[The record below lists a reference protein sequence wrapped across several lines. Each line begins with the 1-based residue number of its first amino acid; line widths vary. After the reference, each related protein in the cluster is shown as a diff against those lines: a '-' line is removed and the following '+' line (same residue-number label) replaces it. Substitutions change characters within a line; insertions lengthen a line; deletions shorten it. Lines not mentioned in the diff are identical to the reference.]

1 MEYNGATP
9 PMPHLRLPDDYIY
22 NPLFFVPHSKSTPE
36 RGIGEDNVRASPHPR
51 SHAVLPCTTYLH
63 RPLRFAPPLSPA
75 RPVHSHRPR
84 SGSRKTGPPHRS
96 PHSFPA
102 AASAPGQR
110 DSSSVEV
117 ANASLLELTPMLA
130 QGVRVQQR
138 HLAVDHTAGHSVTAP
153 SQDVTVDTTTV
164 NFHTS
169 IQRRTRATR
178 LRIDY
183 VHHCI
188 EERDKA
194 AQNIFF
200 RPKGQSL
207 PTSALN
213 SPRGQH
219 RTASVSAPCST
230 PLTPT
235 SQHGS
240 SAASLQTPRSTK
252 AAHLRQQ
259 AATQR
264 IEEAEKWKLE
274 KGAEE
279 GLAQA
284 AIESASR
291 QPLVSL
297 KAGAPM
303 SSSSKAL
310 SVERN
315 GSALGEAAA
324 TSSNG
329 AYPSHH
335 TPRSRT
341 SHTGSSADTIVS
353 ARERVKTAKRSSS
366 THSAPREEWRAAV
379 LTYFDD
385 REKALDQQQNVAEAT
400 YGASEEVV
408 LDARV
413 SLASAKDLPCKP
425 SDEALTVLRGES
437 TSVKPNESIAVRLPP
452 TACSDNKR
460 MPPHHHC
467 SGRSHTAQ
475 CDAGSPSPVALRDV
489 RGTGTAPAVQ
499 ITEAKMTP
507 REDVRLA
514 QRAASPKSSYQWE
527 GDATSSSS
535 MPSIVFT
542 LLSTPREDIA
552 GEELLRVRQDRP
564 QVPAQGSGALES
576 CDSALLL
583 RGPRRGSEEHS
594 PSTLGFRAPT
604 AAAPSSGERGAGL
617 PPVALSAL
625 SCLPS
630 PMHAGASVLSDEARM
645 PAAAAS
651 DPNEG
656 KTEICCAG
664 RETKRTLHL
673 SGANK
678 SPALR
683 RPLEQAPQG
692 TLEESSVHSNAG
704 MLRRPAAFP
713 PSVHAY
719 PTQAH
724 APQTSSEES
733 LDDVSPNLKLLSQDP
748 HHTGS
753 CVASTS
759 GEVAAQPLIRRETTD
774 QSMLIAAAPLQQQVR
789 DDVAEGGVEK
799 ALTVVEEE
807 QPESSALST
816 QSSFVSI
823 DSYHAE
829 ELVPTSAVARK
840 PADEPLHAAAVQA
853 ELLRHYRTVKS
864 SSAVVESRLDS
875 RVGQT
880 TSLQSHAQVSSHR
893 EEIIRAVED
902 KLVLCG
908 HDGVVPSSSL
918 LLWNASVDIDAEL
931 RRIAPAAVSSESEAS
946 WSVATDVSQMI
957 ARGGVGALPAWRLP
971 VPPTNCTQVAAAW
984 ETRQRAAVAA
994 DLTNFS
1000 PTVEQPSR
1008 LLSDPVSES
1017 QTQQLV
1023 AAVVRSMPPYP
1034 AQMKGPVGREALD
1047 SLRLP
1052 NLQESGPC
1060 SPAPPSAAARAIAA
1074 VAASVENGATGAVR
1088 REVVAEKAA
1097 ALADERATDDA
1108 ASGAV
1113 SSDPVSALASG
1124 QKANAGG
1131 LPVSRSA
1138 HRYDAHQRT
1147 VAAVSREKLSS
1158 LEDTDQPAAI
1168 TNEVAV
1174 SSPVNDLPRPPTTRL
1189 PPRRFAVGSKDRPA
1203 EKTTEDLALRV
1214 ESVCPPNRAEST
1226 HRMEETGDFAA
1237 EGSADRRALVRTSL
1251 PTSPGDTRAE
1261 AMVAKAV
1268 GGQNAAVL
1276 CDAGEAALLPRSESI
1291 ESVISSV
1298 RRGEQKEVCAI
1309 PLNAAAAAARRE
1321 DATASRSRSSSAG
1334 VGGAEGAKHSGTVPF
1349 GTSASLL
1356 TQLCTPERSFAVTSA
1371 LPTENGSFSLRGMEA
1386 GQSPLERSAYGRHA
1400 VSLSNG
1406 RGEEE
1411 LGEGVPHSHA
1421 PTPLLCRLQ
1430 QRSRVTPPYDG
1441 VRQSTDIVAE
1451 EGTSDAPV
1459 TQPFSRSDAS
1469 TRCLSAPA
1477 TELQAAQNA
1486 LEQARETAEET
1497 PAVPFDSSAIGAPLA
1512 GERCSVEEGRGTATA
1527 NNIALEKSTVT
1538 SADVT
1543 LALAAVPDLYSH
1555 GSPARALSSPT
1566 SNGSPLFARSASS
1579 SLYHSGSLAAEPTTT
1594 SRSIVKSLER
1604 FDVLQ

>member
-63 RPLRFAPPLSPA
+63 RPLRFAPPSSPA
-75 RPVHSHRPR
+75 TPVRSHRHR

-96 PHSFPA
+96 AHSFPA

-117 ANASLLELTPMLA
+117 ANASLLELSPMLA
-130 QGVRVQQR
+130 QGVMVQQR

-207 PTSALN
+207 PTSA
-213 SPRGQH
+213 
-219 RTASVSAPCST
+219 PCST

-291 QPLVSL
+291 QSLVSL

-303 SSSSKAL
+303 SSSSKVL

-329 AYPSHH
+329 AYSSHH
-335 TPRSRT
+335 TPRRRT
-341 SHTGSSADTIVS
+341 SHTGSSSDTIVS
-353 ARERVKTAKRSSS
+353 ARERVKTAKRSAS

-385 REKALDQQQNVAEAT
+385 RENALDQQQNVAEAT
-400 YGASEEVV
+400 YGPSEEVV

-413 SLASAKDLPCKP
+413 SLPSAKDLPCKP

-437 TSVKPNESIAVRLPP
+437 ISVKPNESIAVRLTP

-460 MPPHHHC
+460 MRPRHHC

-527 GDATSSSS
+527 GDATWSSS
-535 MPSIVFT
+535 MSSIVFT
-542 LLSTPREDIA
+542 LSSAPQEDIA
-552 GEELLRVRQDRP
+552 GEELPKVRQDRP

-576 CDSALLL
+576 CDGAGDSALLL

-651 DPNEG
+651 DPNKG
-656 KTEICCAG
+656 KTEICCAE
-664 RETKRTLHL
+664 RETKRTLHP

-713 PSVHAY
+713 LSVHAY

-733 LDDVSPNLKLLSQDP
+733 LDDVSLNLKLLSQDS

-774 QSMLIAAAPLQQQVR
+774 QSTPIAAAPLQQQVW
-789 DDVAEGGVEK
+789 DDAAERGVEK

-840 PADEPLHAAAVQA
+840 PADEPLHAAALQA
-853 ELLRHYRTVKS
+853 ELLRHYRTAKS

-875 RVGQT
+875 RAGQT

-893 EEIIRAVED
+893 EEAIRAVED

-918 LLWNASVDIDAEL
+918 LLWNASADIDEEL

-946 WSVATDVSQMI
+946 WSVATDVSQMV

-971 VPPTNCTQVAAAW
+971 VPPTNCTQVAATW

-994 DLTNFS
+994 DLANFS

-1017 QTQQLV
+1017 QTQQLS

-1034 AQMKGPVGREALD
+1034 PQMKGPVGREALD

-1060 SPAPPSAAARAIAA
+1060 SPAPPSAAERANAA
-1074 VAASVENGATGAVR
+1074 VAASVENVATGGVR

-1097 ALADERATDDA
+1097 ALANGRATDDA
-1108 ASGAV
+1108 ANGAV
-1113 SSDPVSALASG
+1113 SSDPVSALVSG

-1158 LEDTDQPAAI
+1158 LEDADQPAAI
-1168 TNEVAV
+1168 TNAVAV
-1174 SSPVNDLPRPPTTRL
+1174 STPVNDLPRPHTTRL
-1189 PPRRFAVGSKDRPA
+1189 PPRRFAIGSKDRPA
-1203 EKTTEDLALRV
+1203 EKATEDLAVRV

-1237 EGSADRRALVRTSL
+1237 EGSSDRRAPVRTSL
-1251 PTSPGDTRAE
+1251 PTSPADTRAE

-1268 GGQNAAVL
+1268 GGQNAVVL
-1276 CDAGEAALLPRSESI
+1276 CDAGEDALLPRSESI

-1309 PLNAAAAAARRE
+1309 PLNAAAAAAAARRE
-1321 DATASRSRSSSAG
+1321 DATAGRSRSSSAG

-1371 LPTENGSFSLRGMEA
+1371 LPTENGSFSLHGMEA

-1411 LGEGVPHSHA
+1411 VGEGVPHSHA

-1441 VRQSTDIVAE
+1441 VRQPTDIVAE
-1451 EGTSDAPV
+1451 EGKSDAPV

-1486 LEQARETAEET
+1486 LEHARETAEET
-1497 PAVPFDSSAIGAPLA
+1497 PAVPFDSSAISAPLA
-1512 GERCSVEEGRGTATA
+1512 GEQCRGRQG
-1527 NNIALEKSTVT
+1527 
-1538 SADVT
+1538 DG
-1543 LALAAVPDLYSH
+1543 H
-1555 GSPARALSSPT
+1555 G
-1566 SNGSPLFARSASS
+1566 
-1579 SLYHSGSLAAEPTTT
+1579 E
-1594 SRSIVKSLER
+1594 
-1604 FDVLQ
+1604 

>member
-1 MEYNGATP
+1 
-9 PMPHLRLPDDYIY
+9 
-22 NPLFFVPHSKSTPE
+22 
-36 RGIGEDNVRASPHPR
+36 
-51 SHAVLPCTTYLH
+51 
-63 RPLRFAPPLSPA
+63 
-75 RPVHSHRPR
+75 
-84 SGSRKTGPPHRS
+84 
-96 PHSFPA
+96 
-102 AASAPGQR
+102 
-110 DSSSVEV
+110 
-117 ANASLLELTPMLA
+117 MLA

-576 CDSALLL
+576 CDAQVTAHCCFGALAEGARSIHRAPWDFEHLRLLHLLL
-583 RGPRRGSEEHS
+583 ASEARGCLRLRCQPS
-594 PSTLGFRAPT
+594 PACLHQCTLGR
-604 AAAPSSGERGAGL
+604 
-617 PPVALSAL
+617 L
-625 SCLPS
+625 SCL
-630 PMHAGASVLSDEARM
+630 
-645 PAAAAS
+645 
-651 DPNEG
+651 
-656 KTEICCAG
+656 T
-664 RETKRTLHL
+664 
-673 SGANK
+673 
-678 SPALR
+678 R
-683 RPLEQAPQG
+683 RGCP
-692 TLEESSVHSNAG
+692 
-704 MLRRPAAFP
+704 
-713 PSVHAY
+713 
-719 PTQAH
+719 
-724 APQTSSEES
+724 
-733 LDDVSPNLKLLSQDP
+733 
-748 HHTGS
+748 
-753 CVASTS
+753 
-759 GEVAAQPLIRRETTD
+759 
-774 QSMLIAAAPLQQQVR
+774 
-789 DDVAEGGVEK
+789 
-799 ALTVVEEE
+799 
-807 QPESSALST
+807 
-816 QSSFVSI
+816 
-823 DSYHAE
+823 
-829 ELVPTSAVARK
+829 
-840 PADEPLHAAAVQA
+840 
-853 ELLRHYRTVKS
+853 
-864 SSAVVESRLDS
+864 
-875 RVGQT
+875 
-880 TSLQSHAQVSSHR
+880 
-893 EEIIRAVED
+893 
-902 KLVLCG
+902 
-908 HDGVVPSSSL
+908 L
-918 LLWNASVDIDAEL
+918 LL
-931 RRIAPAAVSSESEAS
+931 
-946 WSVATDVSQMI
+946 
-957 ARGGVGALPAWRLP
+957 
-971 VPPTNCTQVAAAW
+971 PPIL
-984 ETRQRAAVAA
+984 TR
-994 DLTNFS
+994 
-1000 PTVEQPSR
+1000 
-1008 LLSDPVSES
+1008 
-1017 QTQQLV
+1017 
-1023 AAVVRSMPPYP
+1023 
-1034 AQMKGPVGREALD
+1034 
-1047 SLRLP
+1047 
-1052 NLQESGPC
+1052 
-1060 SPAPPSAAARAIAA
+1060 
-1074 VAASVENGATGAVR
+1074 
-1088 REVVAEKAA
+1088 
-1097 ALADERATDDA
+1097 ER
-1108 ASGAV
+1108 
-1113 SSDPVSALASG
+1113 
-1124 QKANAGG
+1124 Q
-1131 LPVSRSA
+1131 
-1138 HRYDAHQRT
+1138 
-1147 VAAVSREKLSS
+1147 
-1158 LEDTDQPAAI
+1158 
-1168 TNEVAV
+1168 
-1174 SSPVNDLPRPPTTRL
+1174 
-1189 PPRRFAVGSKDRPA
+1189 RFAVPGGRPRGHC
-1203 EKTTEDLALRV
+1203 T
-1214 ESVCPPNRAEST
+1214 
-1226 HRMEETGDFAA
+1226 
-1237 EGSADRRALVRTSL
+1237 SAVRTSL
-1251 PTSPGDTRAE
+1251 QRCDDLLNKRR
-1261 AMVAKAV
+1261 KA
-1268 GGQNAAVL
+1268 
-1276 CDAGEAALLPRSESI
+1276 
-1291 ESVISSV
+1291 
-1298 RRGEQKEVCAI
+1298 
-1309 PLNAAAAAARRE
+1309 
-1321 DATASRSRSSSAG
+1321 
-1334 VGGAEGAKHSGTVPF
+1334 HS
-1349 GTSASLL
+1349 
-1356 TQLCTPERSFAVTSA
+1356 
-1371 LPTENGSFSLRGMEA
+1371 
-1386 GQSPLERSAYGRHA
+1386 
-1400 VSLSNG
+1400 
-1406 RGEEE
+1406 
-1411 LGEGVPHSHA
+1411 
-1421 PTPLLCRLQ
+1421 
-1430 QRSRVTPPYDG
+1430 
-1441 VRQSTDIVAE
+1441 
-1451 EGTSDAPV
+1451 
-1459 TQPFSRSDAS
+1459 
-1469 TRCLSAPA
+1469 
-1477 TELQAAQNA
+1477 
-1486 LEQARETAEET
+1486 
-1497 PAVPFDSSAIGAPLA
+1497 
-1512 GERCSVEEGRGTATA
+1512 
-1527 NNIALEKSTVT
+1527 
-1538 SADVT
+1538 
-1543 LALAAVPDLYSH
+1543 
-1555 GSPARALSSPT
+1555 
-1566 SNGSPLFARSASS
+1566 
-1579 SLYHSGSLAAEPTTT
+1579 
-1594 SRSIVKSLER
+1594 KSLQYTRTQECLDDLLLSHR
-1604 FDVLQ
+1604 QCMRTRPRLTRLRPLPKNLWMT